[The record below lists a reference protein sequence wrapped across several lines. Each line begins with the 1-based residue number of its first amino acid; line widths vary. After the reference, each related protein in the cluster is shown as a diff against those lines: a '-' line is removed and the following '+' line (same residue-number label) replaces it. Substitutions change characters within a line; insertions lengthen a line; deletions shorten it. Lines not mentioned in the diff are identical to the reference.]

1 MARRNG
7 STGNDMVSARQL
19 AERAGE
25 SYDTVDHWAGQG
37 LLTFK
42 RRGKTRLFA
51 AKENLVRCQRIRS
64 LQEAGH
70 NLITIKG
77 MLSGNS

>member
-1 MARRNG
+1 MARKN
-7 STGNDMVSARQL
+7 SSSDHDMVSARQL
-19 AERAGE
+19 ADRAGE

-51 AKENLVRCQRIRS
+51 AKENLDRCQRIRD

-77 MLSGNS
+77 MLSSNN